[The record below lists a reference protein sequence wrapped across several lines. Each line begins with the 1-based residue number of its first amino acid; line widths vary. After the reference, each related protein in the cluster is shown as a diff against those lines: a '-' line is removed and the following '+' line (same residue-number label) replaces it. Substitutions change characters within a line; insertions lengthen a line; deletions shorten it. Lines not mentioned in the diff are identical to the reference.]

1 MNKFNLKECLKEC
14 KKGAIIVA
22 KYYLW
27 VILLLFILDIG
38 SKQLMDHILKTPG
51 NSITIIPHFFSF
63 TLVYN
68 TGAAWGIFGGQ
79 TWLLVSMSVI
89 CGLAMLFF
97 LIYKAP
103 KLSKMPKIALSLMIP
118 GAFGNLIDRAFYE
131 KGVIDF
137 LQFTFIDFPVFNMAD
152 SYLVIGIIILIIW
165 YIIVEINDIKNKNE
179 KNKSDKDTAN
189 LSSAKEKL
197 LEKSENEDKTDDK

>member
-27 VILLLFILDIG
+27 VIILLFILDIG

-165 YIIVEINDIKNKNE
+165 YIIV
-179 KNKSDKDTAN
+179 
-189 LSSAKEKL
+189 
-197 LEKSENEDKTDDK
+197 